1 MSLFSKFISSLS
13 LLFDF
18 GHLTSST
25 WRRRLFGFSSALARL
40 FLRLV
45 KGLAALEDHSSAGGC
60 LAWTFTCSFSLY
72 RSFVGRGK
80 SSAYAGVSVKPPS
93 PLDSGPA
100 AGGCSRLQASLR
112 RCWESAHWPLG
123 EAEAA
128 GRGLS

>member
-1 MSLFSKFISSLS
+1 MSL
-13 LLFDF
+13 
-18 GHLTSST
+18 GTSPAAPGAGSC
-25 WRRRLFGFSSALARL
+25 FGFPSALALL

-45 KGLAALEDHSSAGGC
+45 KGLAELEDWGC

-72 RSFVGRGK
+72 RSCVGRGK
-80 SSAYAGVSVKPPS
+80 SSAYAGVSVKPPA

-100 AGGCSRLQASLR
+100 AGGCSRLQASLC
-112 RCWESAHWPLG
+112 RCRESAHRPLG